1 MSSNPGSAL
10 PLGVNIGPFTDA
22 MFVGIMLSVF
32 LWGITVVQ
40 TFNYFASNSANDG
53 WMLKTFVGIL
63 FALDTVSSVLTVD
76 MAHIYLIENFGN
88 LVILTTLPLSAIMEV
103 LFNVIIGGTVLRTS
117 SVFFVSRGI
126 IPHILAQLSVFGFTV
141 NQRRIL
147 MPALISIVGLA
158 GLVSGI
164 FIVVDISKTRTVAA
178 LAKPSM
184 KIETALCNAFE
195 AVSDLLAS
203 GAMSYEF
210 YKNKGAIKS
219 TNSLLDKL
227 LGFAVARGGLVTVAQ
242 FLTLALY
249 VAQPTK
255 LNWMPVH
262 FMLGKLCHITM
273 ITILNSRES
282 LRRGPKGSLVQ
293 DSMVTDTV
301 INRQMGTA
309 SQFQLRALDNKN
321 GGMSGIHI
329 HHEQISEYDDDPR
342 AIKHHV

>member
-40 TFNYFASNSANDG
+40 TFNYFASNSGNDG

-103 LFNVIIGGTVLRTS
+103 LFNVII
-117 SVFFVSRGI
+117 VFLVELFFARR
-126 IPHILAQLSVFGFTV
+126 VFLL

-203 GAMSYEF
+203 AAMSYEF